1 MTVKLLLPSKAQLE
15 AIRTYLNLDSGEVSD
30 VFMKSLERGAGYIE
44 QYDFPVPL
52 PSRSGYKR
60 LSIAMPGQS
69 GLKPIFLVPLEAS
82 GLALKIERPHVDGA
96 HPIVVCVYALE
107 DFDALVREAGK
118 EYSAVMMSELLER
131 LAGVLRQEDVVSI
144 VEETL
149 AESNLGLI
157 FKAYRSAAAISDAI
171 EEVPAKTARSFLP
184 RRG

>member
-1 MTVKLLLPSKAQLE
+1 MAVKLLSPSKAQLE
-15 AIRTYLNLDSGEVSD
+15 AIRSYLNLDSGEVAD
-30 VFMKSLERGAGYIE
+30 AFMKSLERGAGYIE
-44 QYDFPVPL
+44 QYNRPIAL
-52 PSRSGYKR
+52 GSGCKR
-60 LSIAMPGQS
+60 LSMAMPGEA
-69 GLKPIFLVPLEAS
+69 GLQAILFVPLEAS

-149 AESNLGLI
+149 AESNLGLV